1 MDTSIFHY
9 FKDIQTKEIAPGY
22 HSKIIHTATN
32 TINFIEV
39 DAGSEVP
46 PHQHIHE
53 QCAFVLEGTFQLTV
67 NGTPQIMEKGM
78 FAIIP
83 PNVPHGGLA
92 ITDCKLI
99 DLFAPPRE
107 DFKVL

>member
-1 MDTSIFHY
+1 MDTSIFKY
-9 FKDIQTKEIAPGY
+9 FKDIETKEIAPGY
-22 HSKIIHTATN
+22 HSKIIHTTTN

-53 QCAFVLEGTFQLTV
+53 QCAFVLEGQFQLTV
-67 NGTPQIMEKGM
+67 NSIPQIMEKGM

-107 DFKVL
+107 DFKLL